1 MCKVAFPVIFLLA
14 FRKHERSAALRTRD
28 LKVWHRG
35 FSTRVIEE
43 LHSLALRSAGVAFLS
58 ATGRGAKALFSLKRT
73 PKSWRPDGFLRLS
86 LLQQLSVYKFLL
98 NFEGKVWR
106 KIFTHCSVCCMHATH
121 RVRKHCFLLGILIA
135 QPSNARR
142 GNTLR
147 QGVSRHLIKQTTLGS
162 AVETHGIGLHTAV
175 PVHIRL
181 VPAPPD
187 TGYVFRRTDLG
198 GFEIPATVESV
209 AHCGYATTLMRTGVM
224 LSTVE
229 HLLAALRGLAVDN
242 VFIEVDNLEIP
253 IMDGSAEGFA
263 EIIERAGIVEQP
275 LARRALLVREKVS
288 FEQGNRRISVEPGDT
303 YQIDC
308 LIDFAHPMIGT
319 QSLFVEL
326 NNGAFSREIAAAR
339 TFGFTNEIEALRR
352 ANLIRGGSLDNA
364 IVLTPEGMLNE
375 TGLRFR
381 DEFVRHKILDI
392 IGDLALLGMPIL
404 GKVVAERSGHIMHAG
419 LMSKLLRM
427 RSAWDIVDM

>member
-1 MCKVAFPVIFLLA
+1 L
-14 FRKHERSAALRTRD
+14 E
-28 LKVWHRG
+28 
-35 FSTRVIEE
+35 
-43 LHSLALRSAGVAFLS
+43 
-58 ATGRGAKALFSLKRT
+58 
-73 PKSWRPDGFLRLS
+73 
-86 LLQQLSVYKFLL
+86 
-98 NFEGKVWR
+98 
-106 KIFTHCSVCCMHATH
+106 
-121 RVRKHCFLLGILIA
+121 IA
-135 QPSNARR
+135 SD
-142 GNTLR
+142 
-147 QGVSRHLIKQTTLGS
+147 HLIKQTTLRT

-175 PVHIRL
+175 PVHVRL

-198 GFEIPATVESV
+198 GFELPATVESV

-253 IMDGSAEGFA
+253 IMDGSAENFA

-288 FEQGNRRISVEPGDT
+288 FEQGNRRISVEPADT

-308 LIDFAHPMIGT
+308 LIDFTHPLIGV
-319 QSLFVEL
+319 QSLSVEL
-326 NNGAFSREIAAAR
+326 SDGAFSREIAAAR
-339 TFGFTNEIEALRR
+339 TFGFTDEIETLRR

-364 IVLTPEGMLNE
+364 IVLTPQGMLNQ

-404 GKVVAERSGHIMHAG
+404 GKVVAERSGHILHAG
-419 LMSKLLRM
+419 LMSKLLRV
-427 RSAWDIVDM
+427 RSAWDIVDMPHPAKINPQITQITQNESLQSEFS